1 MAEPGKIRILSVD
14 DHPLMHE
21 GIAAV
26 IRNQPDMVLVAEAID
41 GHQGIQLFR
50 EHTPDVTLLDLRL
63 PDMSGIETL
72 VAIRSK
78 FPAARVIILTTF
90 AEDVEISR
98 AFEAGAHAYLLKST
112 PPKEIVDVIRQ
123 VHEGKRKLPAEIAS
137 NLAEHFSDGKAD

>member
-1 MAEPGKIRILSVD
+1 MTELGKIRILSVD

-41 GHQGIQLFR
+41 GHQGIQLFH

-90 AEDVEISR
+90 AEDVEIAR
-98 AFEAGAHAYLLKST
+98 AFEAGARAYLLKST
-112 PPKEIVDVIRQ
+112 RPKEIVDVIRQ
-123 VHEGKRKLPAEIAS
+123 VHEGKKKLPSEI
-137 NLAEHFSDGKAD
+137 E